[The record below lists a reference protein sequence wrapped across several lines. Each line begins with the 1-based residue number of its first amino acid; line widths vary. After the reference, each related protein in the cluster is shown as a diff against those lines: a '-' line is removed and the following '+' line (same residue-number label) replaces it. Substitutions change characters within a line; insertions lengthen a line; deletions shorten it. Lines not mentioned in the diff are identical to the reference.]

1 MDSTAILV
9 EAERK
14 FMIKLC
20 NAMTPVMTD
29 AFYDMYKKAVE
40 VSKGRQTLIHYQ
52 TLLLEV
58 PHWNNTIVKQHADA
72 IIKSC
77 AMFPNLLAAVFVI
90 SVKIMSAVRISS
102 DSKKINIKLPSNDVF
117 VHSCYIAA
125 AKSLYEDP
133 YIVADKMSDQD
144 RRMKMASRFN
154 ELIKEVVD
162 DFIPVQQILDTY
174 IPNFTGGDLDMS
186 GVSSDPTDPA
196 DPETNEEETTPV
208 TPLPEGAPAEAGTP
222 APDAEATGTPEAEP
236 STPAAPE
243 PGTPMPNDLEP
254 GRPPLSAMA
263 TTKQVPVKVHH
274 ETLFDD
280 APDK

>member
-20 NAMTPVMTD
+20 NAMTPVMID
-29 AFYDMYKKAVE
+29 AFYEMYKKAIE

-52 TLLLEV
+52 TLLQEV

-77 AMFPNLLAAVFVI
+77 SMFPNLLAAVFVI

-133 YIVADKMSDQD
+133 YVVVDKMSDQD
-144 RRMKMASRFN
+144 RRIKMGARFN

-174 IPNFTGGDLDMS
+174 IPNFTGDLDM
-186 GVSSDPTDPA
+186 GGANQDPTDPA
-196 DPETNEEETTPV
+196 DPEMEDESTPV
-208 TPLPEGAPAEAGTP
+208 ATPLPDGAEAGTP
-222 APDAEATGTPEAEP
+222 AAPEEAGTPAPEAGTPMPEAGTPEAG
-236 STPAAPE
+236 TPAVPE
-243 PGTPMPNDLEP
+243 GP
-254 GRPPLSAMA
+254 
-263 TTKQVPVKVHH
+263 TKQVPVKVHH

>member
-20 NAMTPVMTD
+20 NAMTPVMID
-29 AFYDMYKKAVE
+29 AFYDMYKKAIE

-52 TLLLEV
+52 TLLQEV

-77 AMFPNLLAAVFVI
+77 SMFPNLLAAVFVI

-133 YIVADKMSDQD
+133 YVVVDKMSDQD
-144 RRMKMASRFN
+144 RRIKMAARFN
-154 ELIKEVVD
+154 ELIKEVID

-174 IPNFTGGDLDMS
+174 IPNFTGDLDM
-186 GVSSDPTDPA
+186 GGANEDPTDPT
-196 DPETNEEETTPV
+196 DPETNEEEESTPV
-208 TPLPEGAPAEAGTP
+208 ATPLPDAEAGTP
-222 APDAEATGTPEAEP
+222 APEAGTPAPEAG
-236 STPAAPE
+236 TPAAE
-243 PGTPMPNDLEP
+243 AGTPMPDDDPEP
-254 GRPPLSAMA
+254 GRPGLPPPF
-263 TTKQVPVKVHH
+263 KQVPVKVHH

>member
-14 FMIKLC
+14 FMTKLC
-20 NAMTPVMTD
+20 NAMTPVMID
-29 AFYDMYKKAVE
+29 SFYELYKKSVE
-40 VSKGRQTLIHYQ
+40 ISKGRQTLIRYQ
-52 TLLLEV
+52 TLLQEV
-58 PHWNNTIVKQHADA
+58 QHWNNTMVKQHTDA

-133 YIVADKMSDQD
+133 YVVVDKMSDQE
-144 RRMKMASRFN
+144 RRAKMGSRFS

-174 IPNFTGGDLDMS
+174 IPNFTGELDM
-186 GVSSDPTDPA
+186 GSSIDPA
-196 DPETNEEETTPV
+196 DPETTEEEPMQVATPI
-208 TPLPEGAPAEAGTP
+208 PEPEGTP
-222 APDAEATGTPEAEP
+222 APEMAPA
-236 STPAAPE
+236 AAPE
-243 PGTPMPNDLEP
+243 GTPVPEEP
-254 GRPPLSAMA
+254 APPEGTPVPES
-263 TTKQVPVKVHH
+263 TESKQVPVKVHH

>member
-20 NAMTPVMTD
+20 NAMTPVMID
-29 AFYDMYKKAVE
+29 AFYDMYKKAIE

-52 TLLLEV
+52 TLLQEV

-77 AMFPNLLAAVFVI
+77 SMFPNLLAAVFVI

-133 YIVADKMSDQD
+133 YVVVDKMSDQD
-144 RRMKMASRFN
+144 RRIKMAARFN
-154 ELIKEVVD
+154 ELIKEVID

-174 IPNFTGGDLDMS
+174 IPNFTGDLDMGEAS
-186 GVSSDPTDPA
+186 EDPTDPA
-196 DPETNEEETTPV
+196 DPETGEEESPAV
-208 TPLPEGAPAEAGTP
+208 ATPLPEGGSPEGEAAEAGTPAPEAGTP
-222 APDAEATGTPEAEP
+222 APDAGTPAPEEVP
-236 STPAAPE
+236 GTPAAAPE
-243 PGTPMPNDLEP
+243 GV
-254 GRPPLSAMA
+254 
-263 TTKQVPVKVHH
+263 KQVPVKVHH

>member
-20 NAMTPVMTD
+20 NAMTPVMID
-29 AFYDMYKKAVE
+29 AFYEMYKKAIE

-52 TLLLEV
+52 TLLQEV
-58 PHWNNTIVKQHADA
+58 PHWNNTIGKQHADA

-77 AMFPNLLAAVFVI
+77 SMFPNLLAAVFVI

-133 YIVADKMSDQD
+133 YVVVDKMSDQD
-144 RRMKMASRFN
+144 RRIKMGARFT

-174 IPNFTGGDLDMS
+174 IPNFTGDLDM
-186 GVSSDPTDPA
+186 GGNNEDPTDPA
-196 DPETNEEETTPV
+196 DPEMNEEEESTPV
-208 TPLPEGAPAEAGTP
+208 ATPLPDAEEAGTP
-222 APDAEATGTPEAEP
+222 APEAGTPAPEAG
-236 STPAAPE
+236 TPAPE
-243 PGTPMPNDLEP
+243 AGTPMHEDFPEP
-254 GRPPLSAMA
+254 GRPALSTMT
-263 TTKQVPVKVHH
+263 TTKHIPVKVHH

>member
-20 NAMTPVMTD
+20 NAMTPVMID
-29 AFYDMYKKAVE
+29 AFYDMYKKAIE

-52 TLLLEV
+52 TLLREV

-77 AMFPNLLAAVFVI
+77 SMFPNLLAAVFVI

-133 YIVADKMSDQD
+133 YVVVDKMSDQD
-144 RRMKMASRFN
+144 RRIKMAARFN

-174 IPNFTGGDLDMS
+174 IPNFTGDLDM
-186 GVSSDPTDPA
+186 GGANEDPTDPA
-196 DPETNEEETTPV
+196 DPEMTGEEESIPV
-208 TPLPEGAPAEAGTP
+208 ATPLPDTEEAGTPAAPEAGTP
-222 APDAEATGTPEAEP
+222 APEAGTPMPEAG
-236 STPAAPE
+236 TPE
-243 PGTPMPNDLEP
+243 PGTPAPEGL
-254 GRPPLSAMA
+254 
-263 TTKQVPVKVHH
+263 TKQVPVKVHH

>member
-20 NAMTPVMTD
+20 NAMTPVMID
-29 AFYDMYKKAVE
+29 AFYEMYKKAIE

-52 TLLLEV
+52 TLLQEV

-77 AMFPNLLAAVFVI
+77 SMFPNLLAAVFVI

-102 DSKKINIKLPSNDVF
+102 DSKKINIKLPTNDVF

-133 YIVADKMSDQD
+133 YVVVDKMSDQD
-144 RRMKMASRFN
+144 RRIKMAARFN

-174 IPNFTGGDLDMS
+174 IPNFTGDLDM
-186 GVSSDPTDPA
+186 GGANQDPTDPA
-196 DPETNEEETTPV
+196 DPEMNEEEESTPV
-208 TPLPEGAPAEAGTP
+208 ATPLPDAGEAGTPAGPEAGTP
-222 APDAEATGTPEAEP
+222 APEAGTPAPEAG
-236 STPAAPE
+236 TPAPE
-243 PGTPMPNDLEP
+243 DFPESGM
-254 GRPPLSAMA
+254 M
-263 TTKQVPVKVHH
+263 TKQVPVKVHH

>member
-20 NAMTPVMTD
+20 NAMTPVMID
-29 AFYDMYKKAVE
+29 SFYELYKKSVE
-40 VSKGRQTLIHYQ
+40 VSKGRQTLIRYQ
-52 TLLLEV
+52 TLLQEV
-58 PHWNNTIVKQHADA
+58 QHWNNTMVKQHTDA

-77 AMFPNLLAAVFVI
+77 SMFPNLLAAVFVI

-133 YIVADKMSDQD
+133 YVVVDKMTDQE
-144 RRMKMASRFN
+144 RRSKMTSRFTD
-154 ELIKEVVD
+154 LIKEVVD

-174 IPNFTGGDLDMS
+174 IPNFTGELDMS
-186 GVSSDPTDPA
+186 GSAEDPA
-196 DPETNEEETTPV
+196 DPETTEDDPMQVATPLPNTEPAEEETPAAAA
-208 TPLPEGAPAEAGTP
+208 PEGTPMAEGTP
-222 APDAEATGTPEAEP
+222 AAA
-236 STPAAPE
+236 PAAE
-243 PGTPMPNDLEP
+243 NTPMPDAPEDV
-254 GRPPLSAMA
+254 
-263 TTKQVPVKVHH
+263 KQVPVKVHH

>member
-20 NAMTPVMTD
+20 NAMTPVMID
-29 AFYDMYKKAVE
+29 AFYEMYKKAVE

-52 TLLLEV
+52 TLLQEV

-133 YIVADKMSDQD
+133 YVVVDKMSDQD
-144 RRMKMASRFN
+144 RRIKMASRFN

-186 GVSSDPTDPA
+186 GVSEDPTDPT
-196 DPETNEEETTPV
+196 DPETNEGEETAPEAETPAAEV
-208 TPLPEGAPAEAGTP
+208 GTPAPEAGTP
-222 APDAEATGTPEAEP
+222 APEAGTPAPEAG
-236 STPAAPE
+236 TPASEDP
-243 PGTPMPNDLEP
+243 EP

-263 TTKQVPVKVHH
+263 TAPVKQVPVKVHH

>member
-20 NAMTPVMTD
+20 NAMTPVMID
-29 AFYDMYKKAVE
+29 AFYEMYKKAIE

-52 TLLLEV
+52 TLLQEV

-77 AMFPNLLAAVFVI
+77 SMFPNLLAAVFVI

-133 YIVADKMSDQD
+133 YVVVDKMSDQD
-144 RRMKMASRFN
+144 RRIKMAARFN

-174 IPNFTGGDLDMS
+174 IPNFTGDLDM
-186 GVSSDPTDPA
+186 GGANEDPTDPA
-196 DPETNEEETTPV
+196 DPEMTGEEEESTPV
-208 TPLPEGAPAEAGTP
+208 ATPLPDGAEAGTP
-222 APDAEATGTPEAEP
+222 AAPEAGTPAPEAGTPVMPEDGAP
-236 STPAAPE
+236 EAGTPAPE
-243 PGTPMPNDLEP
+243 GL
-254 GRPPLSAMA
+254 
-263 TTKQVPVKVHH
+263 TKQVPVKVHH

>member
-20 NAMTPVMTD
+20 NAMTPVMID
-29 AFYDMYKKAVE
+29 AFYEMYKKAIE

-52 TLLLEV
+52 TLLQEV

-77 AMFPNLLAAVFVI
+77 SMFPNLLAAVFVI

-133 YIVADKMSDQD
+133 YVVVDKMSDQD
-144 RRMKMASRFN
+144 RRIKMGARFA

-174 IPNFTGGDLDMS
+174 IPNFTGDLDM
-186 GVSSDPTDPA
+186 GGANEDPTDPA
-196 DPETNEEETTPV
+196 DPETEEESTPV
-208 TPLPEGAPAEAGTP
+208 ATPLPDAEAGTP
-222 APDAEATGTPEAEP
+222 APEAG
-236 STPAAPE
+236 TPAAPE
-243 PGTPMPNDLEP
+243 AGTPAPETGTPMPDDDPEP
-254 GRPPLSAMA
+254 GRPPLPAGV
-263 TTKQVPVKVHH
+263 KQVPVKVHH

>member
-20 NAMTPVMTD
+20 NAMTPVMID
-29 AFYDMYKKAVE
+29 AFYDMYKKAIE

-52 TLLLEV
+52 TLLQEV

-77 AMFPNLLAAVFVI
+77 SMFPNLLAAVFVI
-90 SVKIMSAVRISS
+90 SVKIMSAVRIST

-125 AKSLYEDP
+125 AKGLYEDP
-133 YIVADKMSDQD
+133 YVVVDKMSDQD
-144 RRMKMASRFN
+144 RRIKMAARFN

-174 IPNFTGGDLDMS
+174 IPNFTGEMDMGGAS
-186 GVSSDPTDPA
+186 NEDPTDPA
-196 DPETNEEETTPV
+196 DPETGEEEESTPV
-208 TPLPEGAPAEAGTP
+208 ATPLPGTPEAGTP
-222 APDAEATGTPEAEP
+222 AIPEEA
-236 STPAAPE
+236 
-243 PGTPMPNDLEP
+243 GTPMPEAGTP
-254 GRPPLSAMA
+254 AMPEA
-263 TTKQVPVKVHH
+263 GTPAMPEDVKQVPVKVHH

>member
-20 NAMTPVMTD
+20 NAMTPVMID
-29 AFYDMYKKAVE
+29 AFYDMYKKAIE
-40 VSKGRQTLIHYQ
+40 VYKGRQTLIHYQ
-52 TLLLEV
+52 TLLQEV

-77 AMFPNLLAAVFVI
+77 SMFPNLLAAVFVI

-133 YIVADKMSDQD
+133 YVVVDKMSDQD
-144 RRMKMASRFN
+144 RRIKMAARFN

-174 IPNFTGGDLDMS
+174 IPNFTGDLDM
-186 GVSSDPTDPA
+186 GGANQDPTDPA
-196 DPETNEEETTPV
+196 DPETEDESPQV
-208 TPLPEGAPAEAGTP
+208 ATPLPDAGEAGTPAAPEEAGTP
-222 APDAEATGTPEAEP
+222 APEAGTPAPEAG
-236 STPAAPE
+236 TPAAPDS
-243 PGTPMPNDLEP
+243 NDLEP
-254 GRPPLSAMA
+254 GRPPLSMM
-263 TTKQVPVKVHH
+263 TKHVPVKVHH

>member
-20 NAMTPVMTD
+20 NAMTPVMID

-52 TLLLEV
+52 TLLQEV

-77 AMFPNLLAAVFVI
+77 SMFPNLLAAVFVI
-90 SVKIMSAVRISS
+90 SVKIMSAVRIST

-133 YIVADKMSDQD
+133 YVVVDKMSDQD
-144 RRMKMASRFN
+144 RRIKMAARFN
-154 ELIKEVVD
+154 ELIKEVID

-174 IPNFTGGDLDMS
+174 IPNFTGEMDM
-186 GVSSDPTDPA
+186 GGGANEDPTDPA
-196 DPETNEEETTPV
+196 DPEMNEEEEESTPV
-208 TPLPEGAPAEAGTP
+208 ATPLPGTPEAGTP
-222 APDAEATGTPEAEP
+222 A
-236 STPAAPE
+236 APE
-243 PGTPMPNDLEP
+243 EAGTPMPEAGTP
-254 GRPPLSAMA
+254 MPEAGTPAMPEDV
-263 TTKQVPVKVHH
+263 KQVPVKVHH

>member
-1 MDSTAILV
+1 MESTAILV

-14 FMIKLC
+14 FMVKLC
-20 NAMTPVMTD
+20 NAMTPVMVD
-29 AFYDMYKKAVE
+29 SFIELYKKALE
-40 VSKGRQTLIHYQ
+40 VSQGRQTLIRYQ
-52 TLLLEV
+52 VLLQEV
-58 PHWNNTIVKQHADA
+58 QHWNNTMAKQHTDA

-102 DSKKINIKLPSNDVF
+102 ESRKINIKLPSNDVF

-125 AKSLYEDP
+125 AKSLYESP
-133 YIVADKMSDQD
+133 HILVEKMTDQE
-144 RRMKMASRFN
+144 RRMNMAKRF
-154 ELIKEVVD
+154 EPLIKEVVD

-174 IPNFTGGDLDMS
+174 IPNFTGELDM
-186 GVSSDPTDPA
+186 GAAEDPVDPEPAEETAEPPVAEPAPEVPEGTPVADPA
-196 DPETNEEETTPV
+196 PAPE
-208 TPLPEGAPAEAGTP
+208 GTP
-222 APDAEATGTPEAEP
+222 APALEATEENP
-236 STPAAPE
+236 
-243 PGTPMPNDLEP
+243 EP

-263 TTKQVPVKVHH
+263 PAPVKQVKVHH

>member
-20 NAMTPVMTD
+20 NAMTPVMID
-29 AFYDMYKKAVE
+29 AFYEMYKTAVE
-40 VSKGRQTLIHYQ
+40 KSNGRQTLIHYQ
-52 TLLLEV
+52 TLLVEV
-58 PHWNNTIVKQHADA
+58 PHWNNTIMKQHADA

-77 AMFPNLLAAVFVI
+77 SIFPNLLAAVFVI

-102 DSKKINIKLPSNDVF
+102 DSKKINIKLPSNDIF

-133 YIVADKMSDQD
+133 YVVVDKMSDQE
-144 RRMKMASRFN
+144 RRTKMAARFS

-174 IPNFTGGDLDMS
+174 IPNFTGNLDM
-186 GVSSDPTDPA
+186 GDANEDPTDPVEPEMSEEESPPPPQTA
-196 DPETNEEETTPV
+196 DPNPPVIPKEPETPMDPVPEVDPVPETPPV
-208 TPLPEGAPAEAGTP
+208 
-222 APDAEATGTPEAEP
+222 APD
-236 STPAAPE
+236 
-243 PGTPMPNDLEP
+243 
-254 GRPPLSAMA
+254 
-263 TTKQVPVKVHH
+263 TKQVPVKVHN

-280 APDK
+280 APDH

>member
-20 NAMTPVMTD
+20 NAMTPVMID
-29 AFYDMYKKAVE
+29 AFYDMYKKAIE

-52 TLLLEV
+52 TLLQEV

-72 IIKSC
+72 IIKTCS
-77 AMFPNLLAAVFVI
+77 MFPNLLAAVFVI
-90 SVKIMSAVRISS
+90 SVKIMSAVRIST

-133 YIVADKMSDQD
+133 YVVVDKMSDQD
-144 RRMKMASRFN
+144 RRIKMAARFN
-154 ELIKEVVD
+154 ELIKEVID

-174 IPNFTGGDLDMS
+174 IPNFTGDLDM
-186 GVSSDPTDPA
+186 GGANEDPTDPT
-196 DPETNEEETTPV
+196 DPEMAGDEEESTPV
-208 TPLPEGAPAEAGTP
+208 ATPLPGTPEAGTP
-222 APDAEATGTPEAEP
+222 AAPEAD
-236 STPAAPE
+236 TPVVPDEA
-243 PGTPMPNDLEP
+243 GTPMPDDNPEP
-254 GRPPLSAMA
+254 GRPPLP
-263 TTKQVPVKVHH
+263 TGIKQVPVKVHH

>member
-1 MDSTAILV
+1 MESTAILV

-20 NAMTPVMTD
+20 NAMTPVMVD
-29 AFYDMYKKAVE
+29 SFIEMYKKAIE
-40 VSKGRQTLIHYQ
+40 VSQGRQTLIRYQ
-52 TLLLEV
+52 VLLQEV
-58 PHWNNTIVKQHADA
+58 QHWNNTMARQHTDA

-77 AMFPNLLAAVFVI
+77 SMFPNLLAAVFVI

-102 DSKKINIKLPSNDVF
+102 ESKKINIKLPSNDVF

-125 AKSLYEDP
+125 AKNLYESP
-133 YIVADKMSDQD
+133 HILVEKMTDQE
-144 RRMKMASRFN
+144 RRIQMAKRF
-154 ELIKEVVD
+154 EPLIKEVVD

-174 IPNFTGGDLDMS
+174 IPNFTGELDM
-186 GVSSDPTDPA
+186 GAAEDPV
-196 DPETNEEETTPV
+196 DPEPTEEPEPEPEPEPATETP
-208 TPLPEGAPAEAGTP
+208 APAEETP
-222 APDAEATGTPEAEP
+222 APATETPAPAPLEATEDNP
-236 STPAAPE
+236 
-243 PGTPMPNDLEP
+243 EP

-263 TTKQVPVKVHH
+263 AAPVKQVKVHH

>member
-52 TLLLEV
+52 TLLQEV

-133 YIVADKMSDQD
+133 YVVVDKMSDQD
-144 RRMKMASRFN
+144 RRIKMASRFN
-154 ELIKEVVD
+154 NLIKEVVD

-174 IPNFTGGDLDMS
+174 IPNFTGGDLDMG
-186 GVSSDPTDPA
+186 GVNEDPTDPA
-196 DPETNEEETTPV
+196 DPETNEEETPAVPDGTP
-208 TPLPEGAPAEAGTP
+208 APDGEASAGTP
-222 APDAEATGTPEAEP
+222 APEGGEAV
-236 STPAAPE
+236 
-243 PGTPMPNDLEP
+243 PGTPGPDGEA
-254 GRPPLSAMA
+254 SAGTPA
-263 TTKQVPVKVHH
+263 PQAVAGTPAPEGVKQVPVKVHH

>member
-20 NAMTPVMTD
+20 NAMTPTMID
-29 AFYDMYKKAVE
+29 AFYELYKKAVE
-40 VSKGRQTLIHYQ
+40 ISGGQKTLMKYQ
-52 TLLLEV
+52 VLLQEV
-58 PHWNNTIVKQHADA
+58 QHWNNTMAKQHTDA

-90 SVKIMSAVRISS
+90 SVKIMSAVRISTE
-102 DSKKINIKLPSNDVF
+102 SKKINIKLPSNDVF

-133 YIVADKMSDQD
+133 YDISDKMSDQE
-144 RRMKMASRFN
+144 RRLKLAKRFS

-174 IPNFTGGDLDMS
+174 IPNFSGELDMS
-186 GVSSDPTDPA
+186 AGPVE
-196 DPETNEEETTPV
+196 PELEEEQTVPEAVPEV
-208 TPLPEGAPAEAGTP
+208 TPPEA
-222 APDAEATGTPEAEP
+222 TPEATPPEAP
-236 STPAAPE
+236 EAPEAPEEPAAAPPPE
-243 PGTPMPNDLEP
+243 VKE
-254 GRPPLSAMA
+254 
-263 TTKQVPVKVHH
+263 VKVHQ

-280 APDK
+280 AP

>member
-20 NAMTPVMTD
+20 NAMTPVMID
-29 AFYDMYKKAVE
+29 SFYELYKKSVE
-40 VSKGRQTLIHYQ
+40 VSKGRQTLIRYQ
-52 TLLLEV
+52 TLLQEV
-58 PHWNNTIVKQHADA
+58 QHWNNTMVKQHTDS

-77 AMFPNLLAAVFVI
+77 SMFPNLLAAVFVI
-90 SVKIMSAVRISS
+90 SVKIMSAVRISA

-133 YIVADKMSDQD
+133 YVVVDKMSDQE
-144 RRMKMASRFN
+144 RRSKMGVRFS

-174 IPNFTGGDLDMS
+174 IPNFTGELDMS
-186 GVSSDPTDPA
+186 GTTAEDPTDP
-196 DPETNEEETTPV
+196 EMTEEEPMPVATPM
-208 TPLPEGAPAEAGTP
+208 PEGTP
-222 APDAEATGTPEAEP
+222 APEEA
-236 STPAAPE
+236 AAPE
-243 PGTPMPNDLEP
+243 GTPAPEAAAPEGTPASGGIETEEEL
-254 GRPPLSAMA
+254 GRPSLKQIPLP
-263 TTKQVPVKVHH
+263 TKVHH

>member
-29 AFYDMYKKAVE
+29 AFYEMYKKAVE

-52 TLLLEV
+52 TLLQEV

-90 SVKIMSAVRISS
+90 SVKIMSAVRIST

-133 YIVADKMSDQD
+133 YVVVDKMSDQD

-186 GVSSDPTDPA
+186 GVSEDPTDPT
-196 DPETNEEETTPV
+196 DPETNEEETPV
-208 TPLPEGAPAEAGTP
+208 TPLPETTERASAPEAGTP
-222 APDAEATGTPEAEP
+222 APAEAAGTPAPDTEP
-236 STPAAPE
+236 GTPAAPE
-243 PGTPMPNDLEP
+243 PGTPAAPE
-254 GRPPLSAMA
+254 GV
-263 TTKQVPVKVHH
+263 KQVPVKVHH

>member
-20 NAMTPVMTD
+20 NAMTPVMID
-29 AFYDMYKKAVE
+29 AFYEMYKKAIE

-52 TLLLEV
+52 TLLQEV

-77 AMFPNLLAAVFVI
+77 SMFPNLLAAVFVI

-133 YIVADKMSDQD
+133 YVVVDKMSDQD
-144 RRMKMASRFN
+144 RRIKMGARFT
-154 ELIKEVVD
+154 ELIKEVID

-174 IPNFTGGDLDMS
+174 IPNFTGDLDM
-186 GVSSDPTDPA
+186 GGANEDPTDPT
-196 DPETNEEETTPV
+196 DPEMNEEEEAPQV
-208 TPLPEGAPAEAGTP
+208 ATPLPDAGEAGTPAAPEAGTPAAEAGTP
-222 APDAEATGTPEAEP
+222 AMPEAGTPAMPEAGTPE
-236 STPAAPE
+236 
-243 PGTPMPNDLEP
+243 GV
-254 GRPPLSAMA
+254 
-263 TTKQVPVKVHH
+263 KQVPVKVHH

>member
-20 NAMTPVMTD
+20 NAMTPVMID
-29 AFYDMYKKAVE
+29 AFYEMYKKAIE

-52 TLLLEV
+52 TLLQEV

-77 AMFPNLLAAVFVI
+77 SMFPNLLAAVFVI

-133 YIVADKMSDQD
+133 YVVVDKMSDQD
-144 RRMKMASRFN
+144 RRIKMGARFA

-174 IPNFTGGDLDMS
+174 IPNFTGDLDM
-186 GVSSDPTDPA
+186 GGANQDPTDPA
-196 DPETNEEETTPV
+196 DPEMAEDGEESTPV
-208 TPLPEGAPAEAGTP
+208 ATPLPDAEAGTP
-222 APDAEATGTPEAEP
+222 APEAG
-236 STPAAPE
+236 TPAAPE
-243 PGTPMPNDLEP
+243 AGTPAPEAGTPMPDESEP
-254 GRPPLSAMA
+254 GRPPLPEGV
-263 TTKQVPVKVHH
+263 KQVPVKVHH

>member
-29 AFYDMYKKAVE
+29 AFYDMYKKAIE

-52 TLLLEV
+52 TLLQEV

-90 SVKIMSAVRISS
+90 SVKIMSAVRIST

-133 YIVADKMSDQD
+133 YVVVDKMSDQD
-144 RRMKMASRFN
+144 RRAKMAHRFN

-174 IPNFTGGDLDMS
+174 IPNFTGGDLDM
-186 GVSSDPTDPA
+186 GGANEDPTDPA

-208 TPLPEGAPAEAGTP
+208 TPLPEGAEGAPAEAGTP
-222 APDAEATGTPEAEP
+222 APAEAAGTPAPDAEPGTPAAQEP
-236 STPAAPE
+236 GTPAAPE
-243 PGTPMPNDLEP
+243 GP
-254 GRPPLSAMA
+254 
-263 TTKQVPVKVHH
+263 TKQVPVKVHH

-280 APDK
+280 APEK